1 MITIVLSALMLAQQG
16 VLWRLRT
23 QAAWR
28 PGLTVDGSAQKL
40 MAMHAHLAP
49 SPKSRAACEAV
60 AQQGDSSQGRGAAQG
75 GFLLPTLSLH
85 LL

>member
-1 MITIVLSALMLAQQG
+1 MVTMGLSALMLAQQG
-16 VLWRLRT
+16 MLWRLT
-23 QAAWR
+23 AQATWR

-40 MAMHAHLAP
+40 MAMRAHLAP
-49 SPKSRAACEAV
+49 SPKLRAACGAV
-60 AQQGDSSQGRGAAQG
+60 AQQGDSHQGRGAAWG